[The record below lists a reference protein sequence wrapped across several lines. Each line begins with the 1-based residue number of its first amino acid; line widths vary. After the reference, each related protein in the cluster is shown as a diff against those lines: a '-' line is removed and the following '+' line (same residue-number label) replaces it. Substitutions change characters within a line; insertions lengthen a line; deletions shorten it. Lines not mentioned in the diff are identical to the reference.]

1 MTMNKPYF
9 LTLLSKKLR
18 NEISAG
24 EDERLQDAINHDES
38 YKKLAEEL
46 SEYFHTKNNTVSNA
60 NEQLEK
66 TWQMIGQAEVPFH
79 GKYEHDATPA
89 SPLRLI
95 LKIAAVLTIILT
107 AGTLSYYALKPAQ
120 ETNFT
125 TLSATDD
132 KIFMTLEDGTR
143 IWLNLNSSIR
153 YNEGFGTEKR
163 ELFLNGEAFFDVVKN
178 NKVPMVI
185 HARNID
191 ITVKGTAFNVN
202 ANKNLP
208 RTEVLLVRGSVEV
221 THRLDNNRKLL
232 LKPSE
237 KLIAA
242 DELNDPT
249 GVFRIMIA
257 SAPIQLQELKWTT
270 DSIVFKKE
278 KLKDLAIQ
286 LEKKYLVKIEIRN
299 EQLKNMRF
307 SGTFTGE
314 TIGEVLEAL
323 RLSYPFSYT
332 LNNKHITIDKP

>member
-1 MTMNKPYF
+1 MKKPYF

-24 EDERLQDAINHDES
+24 EHEQLQEAINHNES
-38 YKKLAEEL
+38 YKELANEL
-46 SEYFHTKNNTVSNA
+46 SEYFHTKNNPASDV
-60 NEQLEK
+60 NERLEK
-66 TWQMIGQAEVPFH
+66 TWEMIDRAEVPFR
-79 GKYEHDATPA
+79 GKYDHDATPA
-89 SPLRLI
+89 SPFRLI
-95 LKIAAVLTIILT
+95 LKIAAVLVIMLT
-107 AGTLSYYALKPAQ
+107 AGTLSYYALKPTQ

-178 NKVPMVI
+178 DKVPMVI

-202 ANKNLP
+202 AYKNLP
-208 RTEVLLVRGSVEV
+208 GTEVLLVRGSVEV
-221 THRLDNNRKLL
+221 THRLDNNRKVL

-237 KLIAA
+237 KLIVA
-242 DELNDPT
+242 DELNDRT
-249 GVFRIMIA
+249 SVFRIMIA
-257 SAPIQLQELKWTT
+257 SAPVQLQELKWTS

-278 KLKDLAIQ
+278 KLKDLAVQ
-286 LEKKYLVKIEIRN
+286 LEKKYGVKIDIRN

-332 LNNKHITIDKP
+332 LNNKQITIDKP